1 MQELA
6 SHPKLLHSLCM
17 LAAMVVAFALYRH
30 NRSALPLSKDH
41 QRFIAVAACLGALI
55 GSKLPFLIDRDWQG
69 LSPWTSWLTDGKTV
83 LGGLLV
89 GYLAVE
95 ATKWYLGIRIRTG
108 DAFAVP
114 IAAAL
119 CIGRIGCFFGGCCY
133 GLPTELP
140 WGVCFHAADGEH
152 LLPRHPTQLYESLFH
167 GLCLVLLVA
176 ISTKSIAS
184 NQEAHRLLGSLQG
197 HHLKLY
203 LLAYLAFRFM
213 TEWIRP
219 EPIFAWHMT
228 AYQIACILFA
238 VLLGLQ
244 WRFQRSS

>member
-1 MQELA
+1 
-6 SHPKLLHSLCM
+6 M
-17 LAAMVVAFALYRH
+17 LAAMVVAYALYRSP
-30 NRSALPLSKDH
+30 RTELQLSNDQK
-41 QRFIAVAACLGALI
+41 RFIAFAACLGALI
-55 GSKLPFLIDRDWQG
+55 GSKLPFMIDRDWQG

-95 ATKWYLGIRIRTG
+95 FTKWYLGIRIRTG
-108 DAFAVP
+108 DAFAIP

-119 CIGRIGCFFGGCCY
+119 CIGRIGCFFGGCCF
-133 GLPTELP
+133 GLPTDLP
-140 WGVCFHAADGEH
+140 WGICFHSADGDK
-152 LLPRHPTQLYESLFH
+152 LIPRHPTQLYESLFH

-176 ISTKSIAS
+176 ISPKSYAS
-184 NQEAHRLLGSLQG
+184 NQLTHGVIASLQG

-203 LLAYLAFRFM
+203 LLAYLAYRFM

-219 EPIFAWHMT
+219 EPVFAWHMT

-244 WRFQRSS
+244 WRFQRSH